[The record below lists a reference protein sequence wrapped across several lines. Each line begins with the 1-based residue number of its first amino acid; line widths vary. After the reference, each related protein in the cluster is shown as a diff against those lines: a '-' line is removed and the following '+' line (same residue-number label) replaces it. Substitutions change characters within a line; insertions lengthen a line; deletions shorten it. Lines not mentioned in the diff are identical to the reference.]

1 MILFNNKSV
10 QYDNVLPTVADRL
23 KKVLDYNAR
32 SGK

>member
-10 QYDNVLPTVADRL
+10 QYDNVLPTMTDKL
-23 KKVLDYNAR
+23 KKVLDYSAR